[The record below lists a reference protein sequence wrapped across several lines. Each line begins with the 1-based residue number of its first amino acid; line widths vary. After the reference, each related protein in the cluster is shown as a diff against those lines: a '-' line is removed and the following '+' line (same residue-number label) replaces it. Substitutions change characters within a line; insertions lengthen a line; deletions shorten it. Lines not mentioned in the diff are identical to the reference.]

1 MSESQ
6 PLVTIVTPSY
16 NQAPFLEWA
25 LRSVLAQD
33 YPHIEYIVVD
43 GGSSDGSVDI
53 IRKYEHRLA
62 WWVSEPDRG
71 QADAINKGFARA
83 QGSILG
89 WVNSDDMLAPG
100 AVRQAVEAFARHPD
114 VGMVVGEALFI
125 DAVGRPFRHYVSDAR
140 TLEDLLFFRILP
152 QPAVFFRREVFQAI
166 GGLDVR
172 FHYLLDHHLWIRMAL
187 ARPWVNIPAIW
198 AFARFHTQAKNVSQ
212 GEGFARETEWLLQW
226 MARDPRLAPLF
237 QRYRRRI
244 LAAGYR
250 YMARYLLD
258 AGRAWRALQCYLRAW
273 WWHPREAAIESH
285 RLLFAV
291 LSLMGLSFLGPW
303 YLRWK
308 RRGVPR
314 AARERGWYNVHRLY
328 NREGLR

>member
-1 MSESQ
+1 MSSTQ

-16 NQAPFLEWA
+16 NQAPYLEWT

-43 GGSSDGSVDI
+43 GGSTDGSVDI
-53 IRKYEHRLA
+53 IRRYAQRLA
-62 WWVSEPDRG
+62 WWVSEPDHG

-83 QGSILG
+83 QGSIFG

-100 AVRQAVEAFARHPD
+100 AVRQAVKALMRHPEA
-114 VGMVVGEALFI
+114 GMVVGEALFI
-125 DAVGRPFRHYVSDAR
+125 DPVGRPFYHYVSNAR

-152 QPAVFFRREVFQAI
+152 QPAVFFRREVFEAI
-166 GGLDVR
+166 GGLDIR
-172 FHYLLDHHLWIRMAL
+172 YHYLLDHHLWIRMAL
-187 ARPWVNIPAIW
+187 ARPWVNRSAIW
-198 AFARFHTQAKNVSQ
+198 AFARFHTQAKNVAHGQ
-212 GEGFARETEWLLQW
+212 HFARETRWLLQW
-226 MARDPRLAPLF
+226 MQEDPRLVPF
-237 QRYRRRI
+237 FRRYHRRI

-258 AGRAWRALQCYLRAW
+258 AGLAGQALKHYFKAW
-273 WWHPREAAIESH
+273 WMHPREAATESH

-291 LSLMGLSFLGPW
+291 LSLMGLGFLGPW

-308 RRGVPR
+308 RRGIPR

-328 NREGLR
+328 NQAVLV